1 MCESDLGFNLVKL
14 HFFFAQ
20 RTHSLLMQPEL
31 DAVTV
36 EVVSGVTGQPA
47 HHV

>member
-1 MCESDLGFNLVKL
+1 MCASDLGFNLVKL
-14 HFFFAQ
+14 YFFFAQ
-20 RTHSLLMQPEL
+20 GTHSLLMQPEL